1 MTATA
6 LPNLAGLFAY
16 EETAHIGA
24 VVCFIACFIRM
35 PEFNDNNPIGANSV
49 IYLRRGQLG
58 WGVTTITARWGCKS
72 L

>member
-49 IYLRRGQLG
+49 IYL
-58 WGVTTITARWGCKS
+58 
-72 L
+72 